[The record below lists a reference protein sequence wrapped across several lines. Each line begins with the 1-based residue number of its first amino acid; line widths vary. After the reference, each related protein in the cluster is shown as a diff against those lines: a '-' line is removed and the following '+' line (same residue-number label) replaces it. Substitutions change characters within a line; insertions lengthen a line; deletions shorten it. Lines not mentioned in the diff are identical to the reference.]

1 MNDLYQSLFKKI
13 DFNRIIDHPN
23 ILIAAAFWEEDRY
36 LAAKMCYKYM
46 RAIDDLIDCHK
57 SVHNVISENEKEQF
71 TQSVSLWIENIRL
84 ADKGAD
90 INNELT
96 EVIRKFHI
104 PLWPLEA
111 FAKSMIYDINHSGF
125 ATIDDFIDYSQ
136 GASVSPA
143 SVFVHL
149 NGLTHKNGTYI
160 EPAFDVRWAS
170 TPCALFS
177 YIVHIIRDFQKDQL
191 NHLNYFADDAMNKN
205 GLTATDLKKIAHG
218 AGIPEG
224 FRNMIGMYYGLAD
237 QYRKKTFDII
247 EKICPLLEPRYRLS
261 LMIIFNLYLM
271 VFERI
276 DIEKGKFTT
285 DELNPAPDEIR
296 KRVYNT
302 ILEFSANYNLV

>member
-149 NGLTHKNGTYI
+149 NGLTSKNGSYI

>member
-1 MNDLYQSLFKKI
+1 
-13 DFNRIIDHPN
+13 
-23 ILIAAAFWEEDRY
+23 
-36 LAAKMCYKYM
+36 M

-104 PLWPLEA
+104 PLWPRES
-111 FAKSMIYDINHSGF
+111 FAKSMIYDINHNGF
-125 ATIDDFIDYSQ
+125 ATVNDFIDYSQ